1 MSGAKSRGRLKSL
14 IVYLV
19 FAAVILVGLY
29 ASWLRFSKGLGATT
43 DLSDQLPWGL
53 WVWLDLALIAIS
65 SGGFIF
71 CALFFVFHIES
82 LKPMVRPAVLTA
94 FTGYS
99 LVMVVLIYDIGLPQ
113 HFWHPIVMWNHHS
126 PMFEVSW
133 CLMLYTTVLGVE
145 LSIPATEGLGWHR
158 ISGLLHK
165 LCVVLAATGAVLSL
179 LHQSSFGALF
189 VLTPGK
195 LNPIWYST
203 WMPYLFL
210 LSAPAGGLGFLVLQM
225 CAGEKFSGKI
235 FTRDLIRTLSK
246 SMIAILGIYLA
257 VALIDFTRMGKWALI
272 SANPRAATYY
282 GIEILLGVIVPMAAL
297 SFRRMRETR
306 LGLLIAS
313 LMAILGILLNRI
325 NIVIVG
331 FILQNKAHY
340 FPSWQELAIAIMLF
354 VASMVLIGLVG
365 RLFPIFQARPAR

>member
-210 LSAPAGGLGFLVLQM
+210 LSAPAGGL
-225 CAGEKFSGKI
+225 AGSG
-235 FTRDLIRTLSK
+235 
-246 SMIAILGIYLA
+246 
-257 VALIDFTRMGKWALI
+257 
-272 SANPRAATYY
+272 
-282 GIEILLGVIVPMAAL
+282 
-297 SFRRMRETR
+297 RRM
-306 LGLLIAS
+306 
-313 LMAILGILLNRI
+313 
-325 NIVIVG
+325 
-331 FILQNKAHY
+331 
-340 FPSWQELAIAIMLF
+340 
-354 VASMVLIGLVG
+354 LIG
-365 RLFPIFQARPAR
+365 